1 MPRHRAPRTRHTSG
15 RSTGSTPP
23 LPAGPGQ
30 LAHPRLARSEGSIPP
45 VDWISSGIAQDDG
58 YNSVLS
64 GDSRLLSG
72 LLIASGGFMPTH
84 FALTRSPAP
93 AEAMAIFRAAETA
106 FSHALA
112 SWNR

>member
-45 VDWISSGIAQDDG
+45 VDWIRSGIAQDER
-58 YNSVLS
+58 YTSLLS

-72 LLIASGGFMPTH
+72 VLIASGGVIPTH
-84 FALTRSPAP
+84 SALTSSTSPGYDI
-93 AEAMAIFRAAETA
+93 AIFSAAE
-106 FSHALA
+106 
-112 SWNR
+112 